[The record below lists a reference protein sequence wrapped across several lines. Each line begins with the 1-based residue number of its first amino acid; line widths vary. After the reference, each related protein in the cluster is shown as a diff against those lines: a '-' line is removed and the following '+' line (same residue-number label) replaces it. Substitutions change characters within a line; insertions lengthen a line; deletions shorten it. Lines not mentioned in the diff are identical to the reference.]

1 MKNRRLP
8 MRTLTGLLT
17 AAVFFCPLS
26 NANAAAVETR
36 PSPGRRLQASTLSAF
51 EQLTKQ
57 PVNGL
62 NVYRM
67 KSNGLTVLIQEQNIA
82 PVVSVMMVY
91 GIGSRNEAVGYTGAT
106 HFLEHLM
113 FKGTK
118 KYDPMQGTGI
128 DDTLKPIGG
137 INNATTSQDRTNY
150 YEVAPS
156 QHVGLLLDLEADR
169 MRNLLLR
176 EDDRTSEM
184 TVVRNELERGE
195 DDPDELLMNGVYAT
209 AFREHPYHHPTI
221 GWRSDVE
228 NVPTERLRKFYHDF
242 YWPENASLIVVG
254 DINKEKVLAD
264 ILTKFGKIQK
274 GQKQLPK
281 VYTQEPQ
288 QEGERRFTVVRGQ
301 DVPRLLIGF
310 HTVKSVDKDIYPLE
324 VLQSILG
331 DKGKTSSRLYRAL
344 VDKGLAVDAYAFN
357 NVMRDPGLFVVG
369 ATPVKEVSLKELE
382 RAVRAALEDLANKE
396 PTAAEVKRAKLE
408 ITKRYRLDAVDCQ
421 GRAEQIGD
429 AIGIADWKWW
439 TTYGD
444 KISQVT
450 PQQVQA
456 AAKKYLNANN
466 MTVGYYKPK
475 RSKDGTVDVDVDAN
489 LTEEKTSATTSGEDA
504 KPAVDLVTA
513 KPVVSESAMAEPENT
528 SSVPA
533 QAIAATPDQQKNAS
547 EPTSLPEASA
557 PDEPLK
563 VVSRKRGTGKL
574 GARTETLKF
583 DNGLTVIVLSMPGA
597 GTVTIAGKIKAGRY
611 FLPNTHSKVPGLAA
625 ELLTKG
631 SSAYSKF
638 RISEILESMG
648 TSLDFSADSFFA
660 GFNVDVVAS
669 DAKEIVPLIAN
680 VMQKPLFQN
689 EEFEKARK
697 ILESNLEERKA
708 NTTSVAWMSLRHA
721 LYKPESIYY
730 ANTFDDQIEHLKH
743 VTREDLVAFHKKQF
757 TPANTV
763 LTFVG
768 DITTDEVSQLISK
781 EFASY
786 RGKAEDFI
794 SIDPSLVNTA
804 FRGRRIMANLPDK
817 TNMDVVIGCSAP
829 VSIKS
834 KDYFAESIASA
845 ALGYDSFAC
854 RLAPLRDRYGLTY
867 SITSSLTEAS
877 YPDSIWAIS
886 YSVAPENMEKAQ
898 GLIAQIVKQYVKEGI
913 SKEELAREKGHL
925 TGVYVV
931 ESRSPRTIASQL
943 GYSAIMDLPLDFLEN
958 FTQRVNAETQSSV
971 NAAIKKYFQLDK
983 CVTSI
988 AGWLKQDKH
997 SGDRPP
1003 ASPAP

>member
-1 MKNRRLP
+1 MRNRRLP
-8 MRTLTGLLT
+8 MRTLTGLLS
-17 AAVFFCPLS
+17 AAIFFCPLS
-26 NANAAAVETR
+26 CQNAEAKAGSSKKASAKRSNKAA
-36 PSPGRRLQASTLSAF
+36 PSIKTVSAAF
-51 EQLTKQ
+51 DLLTKQ

-67 KSNGLTVLIQEQNIA
+67 KSNGLTVLIQEQNLA

-91 GIGSRNEAVGYTGAT
+91 GIGSRNEAVGYTGST

-150 YEVAPS
+150 YEVAPAKN
-156 QHVGLLLDLEADR
+156 VGLLLDIEADR

-176 EDDRTSEM
+176 EDDRSSEM

-195 DDPDELLMNGVYAT
+195 DDPDEILMNGVYAT

-228 NVPTERLRKFYHDF
+228 NVPIERLRKFYRDF

-254 DINKEKVLAD
+254 DINKNDVLAD
-264 ILTKFGKIQK
+264 VLSKFGKIQRAP
-274 GQKQLPK
+274 QKLPS
-281 VYTQEPQ
+281 VYTKEPP
-288 QEGERRFTVVRGQ
+288 QEGERRFTVIRGQ
-301 DVPRLLIGF
+301 DVPRLLLGF
-310 HTVKSVDKDIYPLE
+310 HTVKSIDKDTYPLE

-344 VDKGLAVDAYAFN
+344 VDNGLAVDAFAFN

-369 ATPVKEVSLKELE
+369 ATPVKELDLEKLE
-382 RAVRAALEDLANKE
+382 RTVRYAIEELAKQE
-396 PTAAEVKRAKLE
+396 PTEAEVKRAKLE

-429 AIGIADWKWW
+429 AIGVADWKWW
-439 TTYGD
+439 TTYCD
-444 KISQVT
+444 NINKVT

-475 RSKDGTVDVDVDAN
+475 QSSPRQSEAAAPAPPAS
-489 LTEEKTSATTSGEDA
+489 EKTA
-504 KPAVDLVTA
+504 PAEKVTA
-513 KPVVSESAMAEPENT
+513 AGTDATVASEPENL
-528 SSVPA
+528 SA
-533 QAIAATPDQQKNAS
+533 QS
-547 EPTSLPEASA
+547 ET
-557 PDEPLK
+557 LK
-563 VVSRKRGTGKL
+563 LVSRKKGYGKL
-574 GARTETLKF
+574 GSRTETLKF
-583 DNGLTVIVLSMPGA
+583 SNGMTAIVLPMPGS

-611 FLPNTHSKVPGLAA
+611 FAPNNHSKVPGLAA

-631 SSAYSKF
+631 SRRYSKF
-638 RISEILESMG
+638 KISEILESMG
-648 TSLDFSADSFFA
+648 TSLDFNADSFFT

-669 DAKEIVPLIAN
+669 DAGEIVPLIAD
-680 VMQKPLFQN
+680 VMQNPLF
-689 EEFEKARK
+689 EEKEFAKSRK
-697 ILESNLEERKA
+697 ILESALEERKA

-721 LYKPESIYY
+721 LYKPESIYF
-730 ANTFDDQIEHLKH
+730 ANTFDDQLEHLKT
-743 VTREDLVAFHKKQF
+743 VTRDDLVSFHKRQF
-757 TPANTV
+757 TPANTIFA
-763 LTFVG
+763 FVG
-768 DITTDEVSQLISK
+768 DIKTDEVEKLICK

-786 RGKAEDFI
+786 KGDREDSI
-794 SIDPSLVNTA
+794 SIDPSLVSKA
-804 FRGRRIMANLPDK
+804 FLGRRIMSNLDDK

-867 SITSSLTEAS
+867 SINSSLTEAS

-898 GLIAQIVKQYVKEGI
+898 GLITQIVKQYVKEGI
-913 SKEELAREKGHL
+913 SREELVREKGHL
-925 TGVYVV
+925 SGVYVV

-943 GYSAIMDLPLDFLEN
+943 AYSAIMDLPLDFLEN
-958 FTQRVNAETQSSV
+958 FTRKVNAETQSSV
-971 NAAIKKYFQLDK
+971 NTAIRKYFQLDK

-988 AGWLKQDKH
+988 AGKLKQAVPP
-997 SGDRPP
+997 GDNAP
-1003 ASPAP
+1003 AVPAP